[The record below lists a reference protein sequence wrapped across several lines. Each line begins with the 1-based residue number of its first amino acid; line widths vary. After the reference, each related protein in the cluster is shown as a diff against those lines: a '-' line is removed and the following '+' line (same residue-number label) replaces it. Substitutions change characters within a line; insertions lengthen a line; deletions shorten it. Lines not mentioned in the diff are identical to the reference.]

1 MSPEYHFLVT
11 FTFFTV
17 ILIFLYFKYDCKA
30 TVKISNL
37 DDPRID
43 SKPVWLCPKKNNR
56 FSRIT
61 NLYNKKKSH
70 QSMGILDKWSL
81 THSTH
86 GVAIFILLVAI
97 NNYKKTLL
105 LFYLTLATEI
115 LWEIFENT
123 PYIINKYRRSQVA
136 MYRDYIGD
144 SVANMVSDTIFTLFG
159 LIIAWYLPF
168 RMNIVF
174 LIFLEILTYVTMGD
188 NLIINIYVLFIKPFM
203 SHIFNII

>member
-1 MSPEYHFLVT
+1 
-11 FTFFTV
+11 
-17 ILIFLYFKYDCKA
+17 
-30 TVKISNL
+30 
-37 DDPRID
+37 
-43 SKPVWLCPKKNNR
+43 
-56 FSRIT
+56 
-61 NLYNKKKSH
+61 
-70 QSMGILDKWSL
+70 MGILDKWSL

-86 GVAIFILLVAI
+86 GVAIFVAI